1 MRKLTLTIALVAVAT
16 TAGIAS
22 AGDEY
27 QVVSGDSL
35 YRIAKKYDCTV
46 AQLERANDLDSDTI
60 FAGQTIVVPDC
71 DDDAVGP
78 KTKAKAKDKKQG
90 GKKGQGKSKKA
101 IRDGNPD
108 PADYDLTPA
117 PKKVK
122 AQKGQSIGKPWNGS
136 LKSATKLPKGK
147 GYFIRRPERAYGANY
162 VVTHIEKAIKAVR
175 KRFPRV
181 HTLAI
186 GDLSA
191 KTGGDI
197 GNHHSHE
204 SGRDVDIG
212 FYFKK
217 KPSGYPDSFVAHDDA
232 KLDLAATWALV
243 YAFARTADQPNGVKM
258 IFLDRAVQKRLYDW
272 AKDHSVPED
281 YLDKV
286 FQYPA
291 HAGEGD
297 GLVRH
302 EPNHEDHIHVR
313 FKCPEKDTS
322 CED

>member
-1 MRKLTLTIALVAVAT
+1 MRKLILTIAALVAAP
-16 TAGIAS
+16 GLAS

-27 QVVSGDSL
+27 QVVAGDSL
-35 YRIAKKYDCTV
+35 YKISKKYDCTV
-46 AQLERANDLDSDTI
+46 EQLERANELDGDVI
-60 FAGQTIVVPDC
+60 YPGQTIVIPDC
-71 DDDAVGP
+71 SDDAVGP
-78 KTKAKAKDKKQG
+78 KESK
-90 GKKGQGKSKKA
+90 GKKKKSKKA

-122 AQKGQSIGKPWNGS
+122 ATKGQSVGKPWSGS
-136 LKSATKLPKGK
+136 LKNPTKLSKGK
-147 GYFIRRPERAYGANY
+147 GYFIRRPERAYGTNY
-162 VVTHIEKAIKAVR
+162 MVTHIEKAIKAVR

-186 GDLSA
+186 GDLSS
-191 KTGGDI
+191 KKGGDI

-217 KPSGYPDSFVAHDDA
+217 KPSGYPDSFVSHTDG

-243 YAFARTADQPNGVKM
+243 YAFARTADQPNGVKV

-272 AKDHSVPED
+272 AEDHSVPHD
-281 YLDKV
+281 YLDKI
-286 FQYPA
+286 FQY
-291 HAGEGD
+291 GD
-297 GLVRH
+297 SDNDGIVRH
-302 EPNHEDHIHVR
+302 EDNHDDHIHVR
-313 FKCPEKDTS
+313 FKCPENDSK

>member
-1 MRKLTLTIALVAVAT
+1 MRKLHLTIALVALAAS
-16 TAGIAS
+16 AGTAS

-35 YRIAKKYDCTV
+35 YKIGKKYDCTV
-46 AQLERANDLDSDTI
+46 AQLQRANDLDGDTI
-60 FAGQTIVVPDC
+60 FPGQTIIIPDC
-71 DDDAVGP
+71 ADDAVGP
-78 KTKAKAKDKKQG
+78 KTKPSSKKSK
-90 GKKGQGKSKKA
+90 KKGKGKKA

-108 PADYDLTPA
+108 PSDYDLTPA

-122 AQKGQSIGKPWNGS
+122 ATKGQSIGKPWKGKLKNG
-136 LKSATKLPKGK
+136 TKLPKGK
-147 GYFIRRPERAYGANY
+147 GYFIRRPERSYGTNY
-162 VVTHIEKAIKAVR
+162 AVEHIQKAIKAVR

-186 GDLSA
+186 GDLSS
-191 KTGGDI
+191 KNGGDI

-212 FYFKK
+212 LYFKK
-217 KPSGYPDSFVAHDDA
+217 KPSGYPESFVAHDDA

-243 YAFARTADQPNGVKM
+243 YAFVRTADQPNGVKV

-291 HAGEGD
+291 HRGEGG

-302 EPNHEDHIHVR
+302 EPNHDDHIHVR
-313 FKCPEKDTS
+313 FKCPEKDS
-322 CED
+322 GCED

>member
-1 MRKLTLTIALVAVAT
+1 MPMRTLLLTLALVAVPTGFA
-16 TAGIAS
+16 A

-27 QVVSGDSL
+27 QVVKGDSL
-35 YRIAKKYDCTV
+35 YKIAKRYDCTV
-46 AQLERANDLDSDTI
+46 EQLERANDLGSETI
-60 FAGQTIVVPDC
+60 FAGQTILIPDC

-78 KTKAKAKDKKQG
+78 KAKAKAKGK
-90 GKKGQGKSKKA
+90 GKKKSKKA

-122 AQKGQSIGKPWNGS
+122 AQKGQSIGKPWNGK
-136 LKSATKLPKGK
+136 LKNATKLDKGK

-181 HTLAI
+181 HTVAI
-186 GDLSA
+186 GDLSS
-191 KTGGDI
+191 KSGGDI

-217 KPSGYPDSFVAHDDA
+217 KPTGYPDSFIAHDAA

-243 YAFARTADQPNGVKM
+243 YAFARTADQANGVKV
-258 IFLDRAVQKRLYDW
+258 IFLDRGVQKRLYEW
-272 AKDHSVPED
+272 AKDHSVPET
-281 YLDKV
+281 YLDQV
-286 FQYPA
+286 FQYGSDDA
-291 HAGEGD
+291 

-302 EPNHEDHIHVR
+302 EPYHDDHIHVR
-313 FKCPEKDTS
+313 FKCPDKDTS

>member
-1 MRKLTLTIALVAVAT
+1 LLALPT
-16 TAGIAS
+16 GTAL

-27 QVVSGDSL
+27 QVVKGDSL
-35 YRIAKKYDCTV
+35 YKIAKKYDCTV
-46 AQLERANDLDSDTI
+46 EQLERANELDGDTI
-60 FAGQTIVVPDC
+60 FAGQTIVIPDC
-71 DDDAVGP
+71 QDDAVGP
-78 KTKAKAKDKKQG
+78 KTKAKKKS
-90 GKKGQGKSKKA
+90 KSKKA

-122 AQKGQSIGKPWNGS
+122 AQKGQSIGKPWSGK
-136 LKSATKLPKGK
+136 LKNASKLAKGK

-162 VVTHIEKAIKAVR
+162 VVTHVEKAIKAVR

-181 HTLAI
+181 HTVAI
-186 GDLSA
+186 GDISA

-217 KPSGYPDSFVAHDDA
+217 KPAGYPDSFVAHNDA

-243 YAFARTADQPNGVKM
+243 YAFARTADQANGVKV
-258 IFLDRAVQKRLYDW
+258 IFLGRDVQKRLYVW
-272 AKDHSVPED
+272 AKDHSVPET

-286 FQYPA
+286 FQYGNDDA
-291 HAGEGD
+291 

-302 EPNHEDHIHVR
+302 EPNHDDHIHVR
-313 FKCPEKDTS
+313 FKCPDKDTG

>member
-1 MRKLTLTIALVAVAT
+1 MRKLHLTIALVAVAT

-35 YRIAKKYDCTV
+35 YRIAKKHDCTV
-46 AQLERANDLDSDTI
+46 AQLERANDLDTDVI
-60 FAGQTIVVPDC
+60 YAGQTIIIPDC
-71 DDDAVGP
+71 EDDAVGP
-78 KTKAKAKDKKQG
+78 KTKAKSSSK
-90 GKKGQGKSKKA
+90 KKGKGKGKKA

-136 LKSATKLPKGK
+136 LKNATKLTKGK

-162 VVTHIEKAIKAVR
+162 VVTHVEKAIKAVR

-191 KTGGDI
+191 KSGGDI

-217 KPSGYPDSFVAHDDA
+217 KPSGYPDSFIAHDSA

-243 YAFARTADQPNGVKM
+243 YAFARTADQVNGVKV
-258 IFLDRAVQKRLYDW
+258 IFLDRGVQKRLYDW

-281 YLDKV
+281 FLDKV
-286 FQYPA
+286 FQY
-291 HAGEGD
+291 GGGD
-297 GLVRH
+297 GTGIVRH
-302 EPNHEDHIHVR
+302 EDSHEDHIHVR
-313 FKCPEKDTS
+313 FKCPDKDTR